1 MENIKKQKLLEL
13 NYSKRLNP
21 ESWIN
26 KAKDIHG
33 DKFDYSLT
41 KYINATTKLDI
52 ICPIHGLQ
60 TMLPHHHLQG
70 YGCGKCGKEQINKS
84 NGRQLSTESFIEKI
98 KEFNLN
104 LSFEK
109 TIYKSKR
116 SSLIVTC
123 PIHGDYETK
132 GEILLKGH
140 GCRKCSSV
148 NSKGEKFIE
157 EFLLKRDIIFI
168 SQMKFKNFTS
178 INGVPY
184 QFDFYIPSIN
194 TCIEFDGKQHFEPVE
209 YWGGQEGLERR
220 KRSDEIKNKFC
231 TDNNINLI
239 RISYNEDIEERLKN
253 IVSK

>member
-21 ESWIN
+21 ESWIS

-60 TMLPHHHLQG
+60 TMLPHHHING
-70 YGCGKCGKEQINKS
+70 HGCGKCGKEQINKS
-84 NGRQLSTESFIEKI
+84 SGKQFSTESFIEKI
-98 KEFNLN
+98 KKFELN

-116 SSLIVTC
+116 NLVIVTC

-132 GEILLKGH
+132 AEILLKGC
-140 GCRKCSSV
+140 GCPKCKS
-148 NSKGEKFIE
+148 SKGESKIREVLDIFNIKYLE
-157 EFLLKRDIIFI
+157 QASFKECRAANNRRLL
-168 SQMKFKNFTS
+168 
-178 INGVPY
+178 
-184 QFDFYIPSIN
+184 FDFYIPSIN

-231 TDNNINLI
+231 TDNNINLF

>member
-21 ESWIN
+21 ESWISR
-26 KAKDIHG
+26 AKNIHG
-33 DKFDYSLT
+33 DKFNYSQT

-132 GEILLKGH
+132 AEILLKGC
-140 GCRKCSSV
+140 GCPKCKS
-148 NSKGEKFIE
+148 SKGESKIREVLDIFNIKYLE
-157 EFLLKRDIIFI
+157 QASFKECRADNNRRLL
-168 SQMKFKNFTS
+168 
-178 INGVPY
+178 
-184 QFDFYIPSIN
+184 FDFYIPSIN

>member
-21 ESWIN
+21 ESWIS
-26 KAKDIHG
+26 KAKNIHG

-60 TMLPHHHLQG
+60 TMLPHHHING

-84 NGRQLSTESFIEKI
+84 SGKQFSTESFIEKI
-98 KEFNLN
+98 KKFELN

-109 TIYKSKR
+109 TIYKNKR
-116 SSLIVTC
+116 SSVIVTC

-132 GEILLKGH
+132 AEILLKGC
-140 GCRKCSSV
+140 GCPKCKS
-148 NSKGEKFIE
+148 SKGESKIREVLDIFNIKYLE
-157 EFLLKRDIIFI
+157 QASFKECRAANNRRLL
-168 SQMKFKNFTS
+168 
-178 INGVPY
+178 
-184 QFDFYIPSIN
+184 FDFYIPSIN

>member
-21 ESWIN
+21 ESWIS

-60 TMLPHHHLQG
+60 TMLPHHHING
-70 YGCGKCGKEQINKS
+70 YGCGKCGKEQINRSSGK
-84 NGRQLSTESFIEKI
+84 QFSTESFIEKI
-98 KEFNLN
+98 KKFELN

-109 TIYKSKR
+109 TIYKNKR
-116 SSLIVTC
+116 SSVIVTC
-123 PIHGDYETK
+123 PLHGDYETK
-132 GEILLKGH
+132 AEILLKGC
-140 GCRKCSSV
+140 GCPKCKS
-148 NSKGEKFIE
+148 SKGESKIREVLDIFNIKYLE
-157 EFLLKRDIIFI
+157 QASFKECRAANNRRLL
-168 SQMKFKNFTS
+168 
-178 INGVPY
+178 
-184 QFDFYIPSIN
+184 FDFYIPSIN

>member
-21 ESWIN
+21 ESWISR
-26 KAKDIHG
+26 AKNIHG
-33 DKFDYSLT
+33 DKFNYSQT

-132 GEILLKGH
+132 GEILLKGC
-140 GCRKCSSV
+140 GCPKCKS
-148 NSKGEKFIE
+148 SKGESKIREVLDIFNIKYLE
-157 EFLLKRDIIFI
+157 QASFKECRAANNRRLL
-168 SQMKFKNFTS
+168 
-178 INGVPY
+178 
-184 QFDFYIPSIN
+184 FDFYIPSIN

-209 YWGGQEGLERR
+209 YWGGQEGLARR

-231 TDNNINLI
+231 TDNNINLL

>member
-21 ESWIN
+21 ESWIS

-33 DKFDYSLT
+33 DKFNYSQT

-132 GEILLKGH
+132 AEILLKGC
-140 GCRKCSSV
+140 GCPKCKS
-148 NSKGEKFIE
+148 SKGESKIREVLDIFNIKYLE
-157 EFLLKRDIIFI
+157 QASFKECRADNNRRLL
-168 SQMKFKNFTS
+168 
-178 INGVPY
+178 
-184 QFDFYIPSIN
+184 FDFYIPSIN

>member
-21 ESWIN
+21 ESWIS

-132 GEILLKGH
+132 AEILLKGC
-140 GCRKCSSV
+140 GCPKCKS
-148 NSKGEKFIE
+148 SKGESKIREVLDIFNIKYLE
-157 EFLLKRDIIFI
+157 QASFKECRADNNRRLL
-168 SQMKFKNFTS
+168 
-178 INGVPY
+178 
-184 QFDFYIPSIN
+184 FDFYIPSIN

>member
-21 ESWIN
+21 ESWIS

-60 TMLPHHHLQG
+60 TMLPHHHING
-70 YGCGKCGKEQINKS
+70 YGCGKCGKEQINRSSGK
-84 NGRQLSTESFIEKI
+84 QFSTESFIEKI
-98 KEFNLN
+98 KKFELN

-109 TIYKSKR
+109 TIYKNKR
-116 SSLIVTC
+116 SSVIVTC

-132 GEILLKGH
+132 AEILLKGC
-140 GCRKCSSV
+140 GCPKCKS
-148 NSKGEKFIE
+148 SKGESKIREVLDIFNIKYLE
-157 EFLLKRDIIFI
+157 QASFKECRAANNRRLL
-168 SQMKFKNFTS
+168 
-178 INGVPY
+178 
-184 QFDFYIPSIN
+184 FDFYIPSIN